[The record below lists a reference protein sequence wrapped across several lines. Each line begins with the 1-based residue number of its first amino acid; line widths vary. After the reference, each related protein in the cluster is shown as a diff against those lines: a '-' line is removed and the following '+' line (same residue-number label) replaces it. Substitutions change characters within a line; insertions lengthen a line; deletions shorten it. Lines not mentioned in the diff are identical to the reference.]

1 MLKQR
6 YTHCTLKDENRNSQG
21 QANDMNISGAERSV
35 EIKGFGGALGLVLDK
50 AAPFEVI
57 ESDLRQLLQDTSSRR
72 FFQGSEIVLGPDT
85 RTLSAEEFSKLNQ
98 ILQEGELELKP
109 LETNG
114 NAARLRKLRATE
126 SRGSKAD
133 TPTPKADTKP
143 ILEEAESEVVPE
155 SAAASPQL
163 ALPTLETVVPPAE
176 NPTPVNQEKSELHP
190 GLNTDSGLIV
200 RQTLRSGQTIKSKH
214 SVIVFGDLNAGAEI
228 ESEGDIIVLGTI
240 RGMVHAGTSGDA
252 TVTILGLRMQP
263 TQIRIGSYI
272 SQPPAEKSG
281 SIVTGPERA
290 FVENGQIV
298 IESQACGPAEL
309 IAMLLTF
316 QRRGARSKV
325 ASRGSVPAI
334 AVGAIRL

>member
-1 MLKQR
+1 
-6 YTHCTLKDENRNSQG
+6 
-21 QANDMNISGAERSV
+21 MNISGAERSV

-109 LETNG
+109 LETND
-114 NAARLRKLRATE
+114 NAARLRKLRSTE

-133 TPTPKADTKP
+133 TPTPKTDAKP
-143 ILEEAESEVVPE
+143 ILEKAESEVAPE

-176 NPTPVNQEKSELHP
+176 TPTPVNQEKSELHP

-240 RGMVHAGTSGDA
+240 RGMVHAGISGDA

-325 ASRGSVPAI
+325 TSRGSVPAI

>member
-1 MLKQR
+1 
-6 YTHCTLKDENRNSQG
+6 
-21 QANDMNISGAERSV
+21 MNISGAERSV

-109 LETNG
+109 LETND
-114 NAARLRKLRATE
+114 NAARLRKLRSTE

-133 TPTPKADTKP
+133 TPTPKTDAKP
-143 ILEEAESEVVPE
+143 ILEKAESEVAPE

-176 NPTPVNQEKSELHP
+176 TPTPVNQEKSELHP

-325 ASRGSVPAI
+325 TSRGSVPAI

>member
-1 MLKQR
+1 
-6 YTHCTLKDENRNSQG
+6 
-21 QANDMNISGAERSV
+21 MNISEAGRSV

-57 ESDLRQLLQDTSSRR
+57 ESDLRQLLQDTSSRH

-85 RTLSAEEFSKLNQ
+85 RTLSAEEFSKLNR

-109 LETNG
+109 LETNR

-126 SRGSKAD
+126 PRESQAD
-133 TPTPKADTKP
+133 TPMPEVETQP
-143 ILEEAESEVVPE
+143 ILEAVKSEVVPE
-155 SAAASPQL
+155 LAPASPQL
-163 ALPTLETVVPPAE
+163 ALPTLETVVLPVEEPA
-176 NPTPVNQEKSELHP
+176 PINQEKLELHP

-240 RGMVHAGTSGDA
+240 RGLVHAGISGNTA
-252 TVTILGLRMQP
+252 VTILGLRMQP
-263 TQIRIGSYI
+263 TQIRIGPYI

-290 FVENGQIV
+290 FVENDQIV
-298 IESQACGPAEL
+298 IESQACEPAEL
-309 IAMLLTF
+309 IAMLLTS
-316 QRRGARSKV
+316 QRRGARGKV

-334 AVGAIRL
+334 TVGAIRL

>member
-1 MLKQR
+1 
-6 YTHCTLKDENRNSQG
+6 
-21 QANDMNISGAERSV
+21 
-35 EIKGFGGALGLVLDK
+35 
-50 AAPFEVI
+50 
-57 ESDLRQLLQDTSSRR
+57 
-72 FFQGSEIVLGPDT
+72 
-85 RTLSAEEFSKLNQ
+85 
-98 ILQEGELELKP
+98 
-109 LETNG
+109 
-114 NAARLRKLRATE
+114 
-126 SRGSKAD
+126 
-133 TPTPKADTKP
+133 
-143 ILEEAESEVVPE
+143 
-155 SAAASPQL
+155 
-163 ALPTLETVVPPAE
+163 LETVVPPAE

-325 ASRGSVPAI
+325 TSRGSVPAI

>member
-1 MLKQR
+1 
-6 YTHCTLKDENRNSQG
+6 
-21 QANDMNISGAERSV
+21 MNISGAERSV

-114 NAARLRKLRATE
+114 NAARLRKLRSTE

-240 RGMVHAGTSGDA
+240 RGMVHAGISGDA
-252 TVTILGLRMQP
+252 TVTVLGLRMQP

>member
-1 MLKQR
+1 
-6 YTHCTLKDENRNSQG
+6 
-21 QANDMNISGAERSV
+21 MNISGAERSV

-109 LETNG
+109 LETND
-114 NAARLRKLRATE
+114 NAARLRKLRSTE

-133 TPTPKADTKP
+133 TPTPKTDAKP
-143 ILEEAESEVVPE
+143 ILEKAESEVAPE

-325 ASRGSVPAI
+325 TSRGSVPAI

>member
-1 MLKQR
+1 
-6 YTHCTLKDENRNSQG
+6 
-21 QANDMNISGAERSV
+21 MNISGAERSV

-126 SRGSKAD
+126 SRGSKVD

-240 RGMVHAGTSGDA
+240 RGMVHAGISGDA
-252 TVTILGLRMQP
+252 TVTVLGLRMQP

-290 FVENGQIV
+290 FVENDQIV
-298 IESQACGPAEL
+298 IESQACEPTEL
-309 IAMLLTF
+309 IAMLLTS
-316 QRRGARSKV
+316 QRRGARGKV

-334 AVGAIRL
+334 TVGAIRL